1 MQTEFGAE
9 PRSALRQLFDVP
21 DQVLLDVF
29 RNVPA
34 LSDHPIY
41 TEVLKNVYPSWREC
55 IRKEASNMPKLVG
68 RCRDEAFARLFSNEQ
83 VVSNEAQNQSDD
95 EQNERTAA
103 KLLIAVARGK

>member
-1 MQTEFGAE
+1 MVDRLGSVVHCYLLSFDLDAVPHIRQLFDIQVDWNEKPLRTDDFRTEFGAE

-68 RCRDEAFARLFSNEQ
+68 
-83 VVSNEAQNQSDD
+83 
-95 EQNERTAA
+95 
-103 KLLIAVARGK
+103 